1 MSRSAD
7 DAPTGFW
14 MDLVGG
20 LRQELKRAA
29 SGFFVIGDNAP
40 VKGQLQ
46 GDTLLLVCKSS
57 FVCFEIDKPDILEV
71 VKRKATAL
79 LGKPVQIRIVD
90 GSAAPNRNAN
100 MERLMDFG
108 RANSN
113 IVKIRN

>member
-1 MSRSAD
+1 
-7 DAPTGFW
+7 

-40 VKGQLQ
+40 VKGKLQ
-46 GDTLLLVCKSS
+46 GNMLKLVCKSS
-57 FVCFEIDKPDILEV
+57 FVCGEIDKPDILEV
-71 VKRKATAL
+71 VKRKASAL
-79 LGKPVQIRIVD
+79 LGRPVLVKVVD
-90 GSAAPNRNAN
+90 GSAQPSRNAN

-113 IVKIRN
+113 IVKIRD